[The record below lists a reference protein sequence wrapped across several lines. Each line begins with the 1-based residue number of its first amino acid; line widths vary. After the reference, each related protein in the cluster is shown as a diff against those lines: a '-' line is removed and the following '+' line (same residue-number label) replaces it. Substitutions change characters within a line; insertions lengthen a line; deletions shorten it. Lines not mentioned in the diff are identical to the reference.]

1 VSELEAGKQI
11 GNYVLETK
19 LGRGGMGVVFVAR
32 DLALQRHVA
41 LKLLAPELTNNS
53 TARARF
59 QHEIKAA
66 VAIEHPHVVPVYD
79 AGYEEGY
86 FFLAMRY
93 VKGRDLSAL
102 IDEGGP
108 LPEERAMRLVGQVAS
123 ALAFVHERGL
133 VHRDVKPHNVL
144 LWSSAHDEGHAFL
157 TDFGIAKAV
166 DEVFGITRVGALGT
180 RGYMAP
186 EVENGARATPASDQY
201 SLAVLAFELLTG
213 QLPFEPDDELRD
225 FARPLAVLAPG
236 TSSETRQ
243 AIERALANE
252 PADRFGSVVAFT
264 RANEAAHDSFD
275 RAQEIT
281 DTLTRVR
288 SDSELVGSLTDQG
301 LSPGRIAEIADLER
315 SQVLLLR
322 RRAARRSIIGEGS

>member
-11 GNYVLETK
+11 GNYVLEAK

-41 LKLLAPELTNNS
+41 LKLLAPELTQDAA
-53 TARARF
+53 ARTRF
-59 QHEIKAA
+59 QREIKAA
-66 VAIEHPHVVPVYD
+66 VAIEHPHVVPVYA
-79 AGYEEGY
+79 AGYEDGY
-86 FFLAMRY
+86 FFLAMRC

-108 LPEERAMRLVGQVAS
+108 LPEERAMRLVGQIAS
-123 ALAFVHERGL
+123 ALAFVHEHGL

-144 LWSSAHDEGHAFL
+144 LWSSDHGEEHAFL

-166 DEVFGITRVGALGT
+166 DEVFGITKMGALGT
-180 RGYMAP
+180 RGYMAL
-186 EVENGARATPASDQY
+186 EVVNGAPATPASDQY

-213 QLPFEPDDELRD
+213 DLPFDSDDELRD
-225 FARPLAVLAPG
+225 LPRPLAALAPE
-236 TSSETRQ
+236 TSRETRE
-243 AIERALANE
+243 AIEQGLAND
-252 PADRFGSVVAFT
+252 PADRFASVLAFA

-288 SDSELVGSLTDQG
+288 SDSELVGSLTNQG
-301 LSPGRIAEIADLER
+301 LSAARIAEIGDLER
-315 SQVLLLR
+315 SHVLLLR